1 VCKFRLIARSI
12 FVSWIL
18 VGLSF
23 LSLQAAELKPE
34 TIDAFDRYIRATE
47 LRMDDDLRNK
57 DFFYEDRLPDDIRLR
72 KYAQLKAGELNIEQL
87 HTMESGSFI
96 PIPSG
101 LIHHWT
107 GTAFIPGVTY
117 AQVLNILL
125 DYERQEEIYKPDVQ
139 RSKLLESDGIKS
151 KIHLRFFKK
160 SLVTAVLNADFN
172 AEYRRL
178 NNSRGEIRSYSTR
191 IAEVRNPGAPNEEEL
206 PVGNDHGYLWR
217 MDSYWRIEEKDG
229 GVYLQVETVA
239 LSRRIPLLLAWFIN
253 PTIKNL
259 SREVIAN
266 MLTATRQAVGKYQQR
281 SHETVV
287 HRTIF

>member
-1 VCKFRLIARSI
+1 VCKFHLIARSI

-72 KYAQLKAGELNIEQL
+72 KHAQLKAGELNIEQL

-191 IAEVRNPGAPNEEEL
+191 IAEVRNPGAPNEE
-206 PVGNDHGYLWR
+206 
-217 MDSYWRIEEKDG
+217 
-229 GVYLQVETVA
+229 
-239 LSRRIPLLLAWFIN
+239 
-253 PTIKNL
+253 
-259 SREVIAN
+259 
-266 MLTATRQAVGKYQQR
+266 
-281 SHETVV
+281 
-287 HRTIF
+287 